1 MKRGMDMFQA
11 LVGAY
16 LILIISMIVCI
27 RIVKQSSLRN
37 RQSIIHLI
45 SVAILTAGSY
55 AAFIVVPA
63 NYPRLATFL
72 NGLYFIG
79 TDWLAIVLIVFVAKY
94 TRIHPPTRWARNGLY
109 LFAALDSVSLIVNT
123 FTHHLFDVRAEAM
136 DWGNCW
142 QLMFKPLYPIHLL
155 FVYLM
160 VAYCVFLLTYRLIKA
175 PEMYK
180 SKYGM
185 VLLLAASVVV
195 LNLFCILLKSKFDYS
210 VLIYGL
216 LAMSICYFVLFASP
230 RRLLE
235 RMHTTLVEDS
245 VVGLFVYDNDRQCVG
260 VNQTAKELFP
270 HESDIYDFAEQ
281 YLANWEEQYKGELKN
296 VMGAERKIIRD
307 GETKYIY
314 VTYQRLLDEKGRVL
328 GSGFQFEDRTEVV
341 KQFQEEKF
349 RATHDPLTGLLSR
362 SAFEEAAK
370 KLLAEANE
378 PYCMICSNIK
388 DFKLINELCG
398 TDVGDALLI
407 AEADLIREGNY
418 ENTLSARIYADK
430 FCTLLPKRYF
440 DEEAFKQSMA
450 SLLDRMLSIPLK
462 THFYLGIYDIVD
474 VTEPIW
480 TMSDKA
486 MMAIDAI
493 RGDYGQS
500 VSYYSEGLFKRII
513 KEKEIIGSFDKAI
526 ADGEFH
532 MFLQPQI
539 SNDGTVAGAEAL
551 VRWIHPEKGMISP
564 GDFIPVLEKTGLIHE
579 LDLYM
584 WEKAAQK
591 LDEWKRSGKDYL
603 YISINISTKDFYL
616 IDVYEAFRKLLEEHE
631 FDVKNLKLEITES
644 ALMKDVKKIMK
655 IMDQLHELGYDIE
668 IDDFGSGYSSL
679 GMLKDIHADVL
690 KIDMIF
696 LQETVNVE
704 RSTTILKNVISM
716 SKELGMPVITEG
728 VETKKQVD
736 FLQST
741 GCDMFQG
748 YYFAKPMSVEK
759 FEQVYST
766 QNRRA

>member
-1 MKRGMDMFQA
+1 MFQA
-11 LVGAY
+11 LVAAY
-16 LILIISMIVCI
+16 IILIISMIVCI
-27 RIVKQSSLRN
+27 RIVKRSSLRTK
-37 RQSIIHLI
+37 QSIIQLFN
-45 SVAILTAGSY
+45 VAILTAGSY
-55 AAFIVVPA
+55 AAFVLVP
-63 NYPRLATFL
+63 PDHPHLATLL
-72 NGLYFIG
+72 NGFYYIG
-79 TDWLAIVLIVFVAKY
+79 TDWLAIVLIIFVAKY
-94 TRIHPPTRWARNGLY
+94 TRIHPPTRWARKTLY
-109 LFAALDSVSLIVNT
+109 SLAVIDSISLIANAY
-123 FTHHLFDVRAEAM
+123 THHLFQLQAEAM
-136 DWGNCW
+136 PWGNYW
-142 QLMFKPLYPIHLL
+142 HIQYTSLHPLHLM

-160 VAYCVFLLTYRLIKA
+160 VAYCVLLLTCRTIKA

-180 SKYGM
+180 SKYGL
-185 VLLLAASVVV
+185 VLFLAASVVV
-195 LNLFCILLKSKFDYS
+195 LNLVCVLVESKFDYS

-245 VVGLFVYDNDRQCVG
+245 VVGLFAYDNDKQCVG
-260 VNQTAKELFP
+260 VNQTAKDLFP
-270 HESDIYDFAEQ
+270 EESDIYDFAER
-281 YLANWEEQYKGELKN
+281 YLAKWEEEHKGDLKN
-296 VMGAERKIIRD
+296 MMGAECTFQRN
-307 GETKYIY
+307 GETAYIY
-314 VTYQRLLDEKGRVL
+314 VTYQRLLDEKGRIL
-328 GSGFQFEDRTEVV
+328 GSGFQFEDRTDVV
-341 KQFQEEKF
+341 KQFHEEKH

-362 SAFEEAAK
+362 NAFEEQAK
-370 KLLAEANE
+370 KLLAEADE
-378 PYCMICSNIK
+378 PYIMICSNIK

-398 TDVGDALLI
+398 SDVGDALLI

-418 ENTLSARIYADK
+418 EKTLSARVYADK
-430 FCTLLPKRYF
+430 FCTLLPKRYY
-440 DEEAFKQSMA
+440 DEERFKAEMT

-462 THFYLGIYDIVD
+462 THFYFGVYDIED

-493 RGDYGQS
+493 RGDYGQH
-500 VSYYSEGLFKRII
+500 VSYYSEGMFQRII
-513 KEKEIIGSFDKAI
+513 QEKEIIGDFDKAI
-526 ADGEFH
+526 EDGEFQ

-539 SNDGTVAGAEAL
+539 TNDGTVAGAEAL
-551 VRWIHPEKGMISP
+551 VRWIHPEKGMVSP
-564 GDFIPVLEKTGLIHE
+564 AQFIPVLEKTGLIHK

-584 WEKAAQK
+584 WKKAAQK
-591 LDEWKRSGKDYL
+591 LQEWKKTGKSNL
-603 YISINISTKDFYL
+603 SISVNISTKDFYL
-616 IDVYEAFRKLLEEHE
+616 IDVYEAFRTILETYD

-655 IMDQLHELGYDIE
+655 IMDQLHALGYDIE

-696 LQETVNVE
+696 LQETANME

-748 YYFAKPMSVEK
+748 YYFAKPMSVEN
-759 FEQVYST
+759 FEQAYSM
-766 QNRRA
+766 QNRHS

>member
-1 MKRGMDMFQA
+1 MKWGIGMFHA
-11 LVGAY
+11 LIAAY
-16 LILIISMIVCI
+16 IILIISMTICI
-27 RIVKQSSLRN
+27 RIVKRCNLRN
-37 RQSIIHLI
+37 RQNIIQLF
-45 SVAILTAGSY
+45 SVAIFTAASY
-55 AAFIVVPA
+55 AAFILVPSG
-63 NYPRLATFL
+63 YPHLATLL
-72 NGLYFIG
+72 NGLYYIG
-79 TDWLAIVLIVFVAKY
+79 TDWLAIVLISFVAKY
-94 TRIHPPTRWARNGLY
+94 TRIHPPIKWARKTLY
-109 LFAALDSVSLIVNT
+109 CVAAIDSVSLIINSY
-123 FTHHLFDVRAEAM
+123 THHLFELKAEAM
-136 DWGNCW
+136 PWGNYW
-142 QLMFKPLYPIHLL
+142 QILYTRLYPIHLM

-160 VAYCVFLLTYRLIKA
+160 VAYSVALLTYRVIKA
-175 PEMYK
+175 PKIYK

-195 LNLFCILLKSKFDYS
+195 LNLICVVVKSRFDYS

-216 LAMSICYFVLFASP
+216 LAIAICYFMLFASP

-245 VVGLFVYDNDRQCVG
+245 VLGLFVYDNNKQCVG
-260 VNQTAKELFP
+260 VNQTAKELFSQ
-270 HESDIYDFAEQ
+270 ESDIYDFAEQ
-281 YLANWEEQYKGELKN
+281 YLAKWEEEHGSDLKN
-296 VMGAERKIIRD
+296 VMSAECAIPRD
-307 GETKYIY
+307 GKTAYIY
-314 VTYQRLLDEKGRVL
+314 VTYQRLLDERGRVL

-341 KQFQEEKF
+341 KQFHDEKY

-362 SAFEEAAK
+362 NAFEEAAK
-370 KLLAEANE
+370 KLLAEAKE

-430 FCTLLPKRYF
+430 FCTLLPKRYY
-440 DEEAFKQSMA
+440 DEEAFKESMA

-462 THFYLGIYDIVD
+462 THFYLGVYDIVD

-513 KEKEIIGSFDKAI
+513 KEKEIIGDFDKAI
-526 ADGEFH
+526 ADGEFQ

-539 SNDGTVAGAEAL
+539 TNDGTVAGAEAL
-551 VRWIHPEKGMISP
+551 VRWIHPGKGMISP
-564 GDFIPVLEKTGLIHE
+564 ADFIPVLEKTGLIHE

-591 LDEWKRSGKDYL
+591 LDEWKRTGKGNL
-603 YISINISTKDFYL
+603 YISVNISTKDFYL
-616 IDVYEAFRKLLEEHE
+616 IDVYEAFRKLLEEHD

-644 ALMKDVKKIMK
+644 ALMKDAKKIMK

-748 YYFAKPMSVEK
+748 YYFAKPMTVDN

-766 QNRRA
+766 QNSRS